1 MCNNFTGLTH
11 CLRTCVMAK
20 TINQKLY
27 WKLFKPRRQKAETC
41 KLILKLI
48 IQKIQLKSSHNKTCE
63 TSKPISLQN
72 QCTVICF

>member
-1 MCNNFTGLTH
+1 
-11 CLRTCVMAK
+11 MAK

-48 IQKIQLKSSHNKTCE
+48 IQKMQQKSSHNKTC
-63 TSKPISLQN
+63 
-72 QCTVICF
+72 